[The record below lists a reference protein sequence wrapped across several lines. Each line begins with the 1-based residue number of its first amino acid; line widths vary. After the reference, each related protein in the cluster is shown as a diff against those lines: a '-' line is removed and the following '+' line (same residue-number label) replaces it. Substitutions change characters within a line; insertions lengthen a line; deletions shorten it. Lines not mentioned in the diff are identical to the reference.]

1 MRQLVGYYKTKD
13 ELYTYE
19 FDDKDRRKVLSVIGR
34 QCLNPELSLD
44 WHDALEIEGMVRM
57 ACKRSCENEDN
68 GTVDRNTGFN
78 RR

>member
-19 FDDKDRRKVLSVIGR
+19 FDHKDRRKVLSVIGR

-44 WHDALEIEGMVRM
+44 WNDALEIEGMIRV
-57 ACKRSCENEDN
+57 ACKRSKDHASC
-68 GTVDRNTGFN
+68 TVDRNTGFN